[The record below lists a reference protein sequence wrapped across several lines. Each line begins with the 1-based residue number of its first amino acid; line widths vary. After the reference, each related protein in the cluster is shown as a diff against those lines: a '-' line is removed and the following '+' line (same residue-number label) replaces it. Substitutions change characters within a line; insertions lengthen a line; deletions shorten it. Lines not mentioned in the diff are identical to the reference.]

1 MSNAPTDLLFDPPAG
16 ALAESLRVATKK
28 PREGKIKHIV
38 LDRQQLCWAAIDLEH
53 LIGADHPARAIG
65 DILTGMDVSRFEQE
79 ILTREHQVGRPC
91 WPARELIS
99 VWTYAYSMGVSS
111 AREIERLMEHEPGLR
126 WLVADQSINHHSLS
140 DFRVQHQEA
149 LQGLFVQILAVLEQE
164 GMVDLA
170 TVMHDGTKIEAVAG
184 TGSYHRRGTLEKH
197 LEQARQAVQQLQ
209 SESNGNNEEAGKR
222 RAAARRRA
230 AREKL
235 ERMEAALKKMKQ
247 LEQDSRASA
256 KAQLRVSESEA
267 EARKMKVNDGGWTLD
282 YNGQLSTGSQ
292 PQGDCGSG
300 GEYGGQRPPPTA
312 TGNEASGRQLRQVTG
327 SGNRRQ
333 RLREPRQRGDDDR
346 EGH

>member
-1 MSNAPTDLLFDPPAG
+1 M
-16 ALAESLRVATKK
+16 ATKK
-28 PREGKIKHIV
+28 PREGEIKHIV

-65 DILTGMDVSRFEQE
+65 DILKGMDVSRFEQE